1 MLGARRLCARG
12 PPSALAA
19 SCAAA
24 WAARRVR
31 GRGLL
36 AVGRC
41 SPGGTAGGRAAA
53 AEWRAPMMESLRAHG
68 SRRVDPNAEIIEVH
82 FKLPDGSRKTVSVP
96 EGTTLLE
103 AAHGN
108 EVDLE
113 GACEASLACCTCHVI
128 LPQDVFDSVEEACE
142 KEEDMLDMAPCLTA
156 TSRLGCQARG
166 SLGEAPGLAASA
178 AASADC
184 WARHP

>member
-41 SPGGTAGGRAAA
+41 SPGGTA
-53 AEWRAPMMESLRAHG
+53 
-68 SRRVDPNAEIIEVH
+68 VDPNAEIIEVH

-156 TSRLGCQARG
+156 TSRLGCQVVIDGRLKG
-166 SLGEAPGLAASA
+166 KEVVLPEVTRNFYVDGFVPQP
-178 AASADC
+178 
-184 WARHP
+184 H